1 MSDGTNISIGFNT
14 KEAQQ
19 EIKALGNSM
28 KQTQNEFKVTD
39 ATLKTTGSS
48 LDRLQNKYKSLSTQL
63 NQQSQITQKYKQMVE
78 QASKAQDAARQRLER
93 ANEAY
98 NKGKTSLKANSDEM
112 KKLKDEVKKAESA
125 VKTADTNFNRFSNNL
140 SKSQLAE
147 ANLRNELKQTTDE
160 LKKQSQ
166 YITQVKNKYSELQDK
181 TAGVRNGLTKVGNT
195 LTATVTA
202 PLVAAGTAAVKQY
215 MDLNKKL
222 ANIATLSIGDERL
235 QELKKGIQDVA
246 IETAKYTDD
255 IADGTYQVISAFGDA
270 DDTIDKVRINAKAA
284 KAGLATTT
292 DSINLTSAVTKG
304 YGDTTAEAVEHVA
317 DLAFKT
323 VELGQTTFPE
333 LASSI
338 GKVVPQ
344 SKALGVSQD
353 ELFTIFATLTGVT
366 GTASEVSTQLGAVYT
381 GLMTP
386 TEALKK
392 KLNSLGYESGFA
404 MVKANGF
411 SGAMKI
417 LAEATGGSEEK
428 LTELFSSKEAI
439 TAMLALT
446 GAQADTF
453 SEKLEKMGNAAGA
466 SEEAFKKQSE
476 GVNKSGFTFEQAM
489 VKMQVAAQKF
499 GESAAPFIDKAADA
513 VSSLADWLSGLSDED
528 CDRLLKIGTA
538 LAIIGPAL
546 SLTSKGISFANGI
559 KSLFSFTKV
568 AGEAAT
574 AAEAAG
580 AAAETAGAAGA
591 EAMAGAGAAAAEA
604 GATGAEAMAAAE
616 GAAASATGA
625 GGVGGFLAAL
635 GSVAGVSAGIAVA
648 ATAPFAATL
657 AVAKIAGDGIEK
669 YHQKLSES
677 GSQALEMAQEYS
689 EKAKTAYDMSV
700 VADTVDAYIAR
711 YKELTDLKNSGQ
723 QTDESEQERKELE
736 QWFIDNYGDF
746 ISAEEKKNGVR
757 SSTLDIINQIVQA
770 QKEQA
775 EQEKKQK
782 QQEIKDDSSKKRK
795 DAQKSSEEIPKLQS
809 VNNETKQR
817 IENAKNLSTELETL
831 KTKYDAINR
840 TMSGPERRAAVDKLR
855 EDNKDIFNSY
865 QELTGGPLNFD
876 SLGKAIDNISE
887 QTAEWENNVANNEER
902 IKKHQESIEKYKEAL
917 ITLQNEVTKEAVN
930 KSGFSSIT
938 DIFASGDEQKI
949 NKAINDVVTQCQLLG
964 MTTTETSLQ
973 VALFK
978 NGFSNLSEAMASGDK
993 NMKAVVTDL
1002 NDYMHSVLGLPDNI
1016 EISINAE
1023 GDITMIDKTKDGVE
1037 EIDGQSAEVSVS
1049 VDGGESEQTIM
1060 TLQELIDTYGA
1071 TQAVAILQADNQAT
1085 VTIDGVVYQLAEY
1098 NQKTGIATLKAN
1110 DSEAVITINTTTGEV
1125 DKFDNLEGTATL
1137 KADGTN
1143 AAVVIDS
1150 LTSKAKGFEKTY
1162 TAHFTVKSDGTVSSG
1177 FFNSGQKGFFANG
1190 TESAPEGPAVIND
1203 EKGVADPRELVKHK
1217 GQYYLF
1223 NGRNVLV
1230 NLSKGDSVYTAKQ
1243 TKAMLKKLPHYATG
1257 TNNTAFETKKEDFE
1271 YRQKTSVVSDADALL
1286 WWKKILEEFAN
1297 DADVVKEANIE
1308 IYELNKKINDDAI
1321 KDYKNRLK
1329 NQESKSKNWID
1340 YEVKMHN
1347 LSVDEQI
1354 AAYQRMDDNYLNT
1367 LTEMTE
1373 NTEMTA
1379 DELQDVWDEYYETIR
1394 NHEMQIADLRKK
1406 KLDELDQQS
1415 LDYIAE
1421 RTYFN
1426 DWEQYDDSPE
1436 AAYQRIME
1444 RNSQA
1449 LQDGEITEEEYNEKM
1464 TTAGQKLYEGR
1475 LENSK
1480 KWLQMQKKYGAISEQ
1495 EYQAGLN
1502 RVKDYTQKYYE
1513 QGMISGKYYYEA
1525 MDDANSNL
1533 FDSMSETLENYVNEY
1548 YDAQKEMLSAK
1559 KEAIETE
1566 YKAIE
1571 DAETKAE
1578 RKKELSEL
1586 EAEREK
1592 YQNAVTIDGKK
1603 KLKEIEEDIAD
1614 IKKTEAKETRE
1625 AEKQAKLDA
1634 IEDENEALEKEQSN
1648 TLKGLSKYTSQALGI
1663 ISGGNDD
1670 MTKQFNSVLKS
1681 YNQQQEQLATTG
1693 YNTISKIVD
1702 MTNQKLSEIGQNIPN
1717 ATTAHNEY
1725 TITIKQDFNNTI
1737 TDETTAMA
1745 YGKYAGSSVKRS
1757 ISDAF
1762 LGVEG

>member
-140 SKSQLAE
+140 SRSQLAE

-559 KSLFSFTKV
+559 KSLF
-568 AGEAAT
+568 
-574 AAEAAG
+574 
-580 AAAETAGAAGA
+580 
-591 EAMAGAGAAAAEA
+591 
-604 GATGAEAMAAAE
+604 
-616 GAAASATGA
+616 
-625 GGVGGFLAAL
+625 
-635 GSVAGVSAGIAVA
+635 
-648 ATAPFAATL
+648 
-657 AVAKIAGDGIEK
+657 
-669 YHQKLSES
+669 
-677 GSQALEMAQEYS
+677 
-689 EKAKTAYDMSV
+689 
-700 VADTVDAYIAR
+700 
-711 YKELTDLKNSGQ
+711 
-723 QTDESEQERKELE
+723 
-736 QWFIDNYGDF
+736 
-746 ISAEEKKNGVR
+746 
-757 SSTLDIINQIVQA
+757 
-770 QKEQA
+770 
-775 EQEKKQK
+775 
-782 QQEIKDDSSKKRK
+782 
-795 DAQKSSEEIPKLQS
+795 
-809 VNNETKQR
+809 
-817 IENAKNLSTELETL
+817 
-831 KTKYDAINR
+831 
-840 TMSGPERRAAVDKLR
+840 
-855 EDNKDIFNSY
+855 
-865 QELTGGPLNFD
+865 
-876 SLGKAIDNISE
+876 
-887 QTAEWENNVANNEER
+887 
-902 IKKHQESIEKYKEAL
+902 
-917 ITLQNEVTKEAVN
+917 
-930 KSGFSSIT
+930 
-938 DIFASGDEQKI
+938 
-949 NKAINDVVTQCQLLG
+949 
-964 MTTTETSLQ
+964 
-973 VALFK
+973 
-978 NGFSNLSEAMASGDK
+978 
-993 NMKAVVTDL
+993 
-1002 NDYMHSVLGLPDNI
+1002 
-1016 EISINAE
+1016 
-1023 GDITMIDKTKDGVE
+1023 
-1037 EIDGQSAEVSVS
+1037 
-1049 VDGGESEQTIM
+1049 
-1060 TLQELIDTYGA
+1060 
-1071 TQAVAILQADNQAT
+1071 
-1085 VTIDGVVYQLAEY
+1085 
-1098 NQKTGIATLKAN
+1098 
-1110 DSEAVITINTTTGEV
+1110 
-1125 DKFDNLEGTATL
+1125 
-1137 KADGTN
+1137 
-1143 AAVVIDS
+1143 
-1150 LTSKAKGFEKTY
+1150 
-1162 TAHFTVKSDGTVSSG
+1162 
-1177 FFNSGQKGFFANG
+1177 
-1190 TESAPEGPAVIND
+1190 
-1203 EKGVADPRELVKHK
+1203 
-1217 GQYYLF
+1217 
-1223 NGRNVLV
+1223 
-1230 NLSKGDSVYTAKQ
+1230 
-1243 TKAMLKKLPHYATG
+1243 
-1257 TNNTAFETKKEDFE
+1257 
-1271 YRQKTSVVSDADALL
+1271 
-1286 WWKKILEEFAN
+1286 
-1297 DADVVKEANIE
+1297 
-1308 IYELNKKINDDAI
+1308 
-1321 KDYKNRLK
+1321 
-1329 NQESKSKNWID
+1329 
-1340 YEVKMHN
+1340 
-1347 LSVDEQI
+1347 
-1354 AAYQRMDDNYLNT
+1354 
-1367 LTEMTE
+1367 
-1373 NTEMTA
+1373 
-1379 DELQDVWDEYYETIR
+1379 
-1394 NHEMQIADLRKK
+1394 
-1406 KLDELDQQS
+1406 
-1415 LDYIAE
+1415 
-1421 RTYFN
+1421 
-1426 DWEQYDDSPE
+1426 
-1436 AAYQRIME
+1436 
-1444 RNSQA
+1444 
-1449 LQDGEITEEEYNEKM
+1449 
-1464 TTAGQKLYEGR
+1464 
-1475 LENSK
+1475 
-1480 KWLQMQKKYGAISEQ
+1480 
-1495 EYQAGLN
+1495 
-1502 RVKDYTQKYYE
+1502 
-1513 QGMISGKYYYEA
+1513 
-1525 MDDANSNL
+1525 
-1533 FDSMSETLENYVNEY
+1533 
-1548 YDAQKEMLSAK
+1548 
-1559 KEAIETE
+1559 
-1566 YKAIE
+1566 
-1571 DAETKAE
+1571 
-1578 RKKELSEL
+1578 
-1586 EAEREK
+1586 
-1592 YQNAVTIDGKK
+1592 
-1603 KLKEIEEDIAD
+1603 
-1614 IKKTEAKETRE
+1614 
-1625 AEKQAKLDA
+1625 
-1634 IEDENEALEKEQSN
+1634 
-1648 TLKGLSKYTSQALGI
+1648 
-1663 ISGGNDD
+1663 
-1670 MTKQFNSVLKS
+1670 
-1681 YNQQQEQLATTG
+1681 
-1693 YNTISKIVD
+1693 
-1702 MTNQKLSEIGQNIPN
+1702 
-1717 ATTAHNEY
+1717 
-1725 TITIKQDFNNTI
+1725 
-1737 TDETTAMA
+1737 
-1745 YGKYAGSSVKRS
+1745 
-1757 ISDAF
+1757 
-1762 LGVEG
+1762 